1 MAREQDTMLTLRVEK
16 QWMDEIEKYRE
27 SLRSSAGFL
36 PRAVVIRMLLA
47 KGLASVQNGDD
58 SFGMISSQEESI

>member
-27 SLRSSAGFL
+27 SLRNSAGFL

-58 SFGMISSQEESI
+58 SFGMISSKEGTI